1 MISKIQSPH
10 PGYVRIR
17 FELPP
22 FLWADQV
29 AVVGDFNDWS
39 PTATPLRQDRE
50 GVWQAQV
57 DLPLGS
63 RCEFRYLV
71 DGAWMTDY
79 HADGFAPNRY
89 GSNNSVIMA
98 ILPQDVMIIRRR
110 PSLVHNGAAG
120 DLSSISVPRGR

>member
-1 MISKIQSPH
+1 MIFKSQSPQ

-22 FLWADQV
+22 FLWAVHV
-29 AVVGDFNDWS
+29 AVVGDFNGWC

-79 HADGFAPNRY
+79 HADDFVANPY
-89 GSNNSVIMA
+89 GSDNSVVIA
-98 ILPQDVMIIRRR
+98 LPPAEALVVRRR
-110 PSLVHNGAAG
+110 PSLVHNGAAR
-120 DLSSISVPRGR
+120 DLRSYRASFDS